1 SPWQG
6 LAAVGALAAALAVVG
21 LRGHL
26 QAAILLGVVGYLV
39 AVVFVL
45 HGAPDLAL
53 VQLLVETLTFVV
65 FVLVLRRSPR
75 AAPSPTKGERA
86 RRAVVATAFGA
97 VMAAGTLA
105 MAGRHAPSLS
115 TGEYL

>member
-1 SPWQG
+1 DLLVRGATVLAGWADASMHVRGLPAQLARNLLVVTLVLAAALLPVGISTPRLWDSPWQG

-53 VQLLVETLTFVV
+53 VQL
-65 FVLVLRRSPR
+65 
-75 AAPSPTKGERA
+75 
-86 RRAVVATAFGA
+86 
-97 VMAAGTLA
+97 
-105 MAGRHAPSLS
+105 
-115 TGEYL
+115 